1 MRHRG
6 APVTVFVYEE
16 VGLGGGLPETCVIVC
31 ASSSEGRIPALV
43 IIDELN
49 SSLFERCL
57 DPDQCRNIACDC
69 LTAFFLSVEWWPSPP
84 RGLSNVSTTM
94 APIRIRHKEGFHDQR
109 IGTTSSAVLRLVGN
123 ICCNDGVIERR
134 PELGPRI
141 R

>member
-1 MRHRG
+1 MERSVS
-6 APVTVFVYEE
+6 AEDYPK
-16 VGLGGGLPETCVIVC
+16 P
-31 ASSSEGRIPALV
+31 ASSFALLEAKPVSPVLV

-69 LTAFFLSVEWWPSPP
+69 LTAFFYSSPHP
-84 RGLSNVSTTM
+84 EGLSNVSTTM

-123 ICCNDGVIERR
+123 ICCNDGGIERR